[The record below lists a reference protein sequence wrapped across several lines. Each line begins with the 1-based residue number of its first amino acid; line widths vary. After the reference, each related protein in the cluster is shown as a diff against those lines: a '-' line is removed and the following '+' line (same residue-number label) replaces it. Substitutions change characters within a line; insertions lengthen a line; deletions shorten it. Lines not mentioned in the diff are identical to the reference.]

1 MKKLVKDRESLIGW
15 IFTLPAI
22 IYMAIL
28 VGYSIIYN
36 IVLSLQNVTMKNING
51 ERLFVALDNYISV
64 YFRHVFGTS
73 FFKECTRA

>member
-36 IVLSLQNVTMKNING
+36 IVLSLQKH
-51 ERLFVALDNYISV
+51 R
-64 YFRHVFGTS
+64 
-73 FFKECTRA
+73 CTRGTNKIK

>member
-51 ERLFVALDNYISV
+51 D
-64 YFRHVFGTS
+64 S
-73 FFKECTRA
+73 FS